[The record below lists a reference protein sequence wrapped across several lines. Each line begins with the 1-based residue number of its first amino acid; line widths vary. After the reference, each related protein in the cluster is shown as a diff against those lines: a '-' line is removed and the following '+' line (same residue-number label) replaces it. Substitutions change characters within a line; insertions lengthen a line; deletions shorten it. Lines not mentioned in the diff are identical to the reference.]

1 MTLLLLRHGESEGN
15 VLRVIQG
22 WRDYPLSERGH
33 RQAGYAADR
42 LASVGATTL
51 YASPLARAAD
61 TARAVARTT
70 ALEVQWTSDFREYH
84 FGAAEGM
91 RWNEAARR
99 WGLLDRD
106 WGVGLVPGEEGME
119 AFRARVWGQFEALH
133 ARHRDDLAI
142 CVLHAGTIGALVEVL
157 CGLPVHEHVALYTG
171 NCGIAVIE
179 DAGGEPSML
188 TLNDQRHIP
197 EDDR

>member
-22 WRDYPLSERGH
+22 WRDYQLSERGH
-33 RQAGYAADR
+33 RQARYAAER
-42 LASVGATTL
+42 LAAAGASAL
-51 YASPLARAAD
+51 YASPLLRAAD

-70 ALEVQWTSDFREYH
+70 GLEVQWTPDFREYH
-84 FGAAEGM
+84 FGAAEGL
-91 RWNEAARR
+91 RWNEAARC

-106 WGVGLVPGEEGME
+106 WGVGRVPGEEGME
-119 AFRARVWGQFEALH
+119 AFRARTSRQFEELH
-133 ARHRDDLAI
+133 TRHAADLAI
-142 CVLHAGTIGALVEVL
+142 CVLHAGTLGALIEAL
-157 CGLPVHEHVALYTG
+157 CGLPLHEHVALYTG

-179 DAGGEPSML
+179 DVGGEPSIV

-197 EDDR
+197 EDER